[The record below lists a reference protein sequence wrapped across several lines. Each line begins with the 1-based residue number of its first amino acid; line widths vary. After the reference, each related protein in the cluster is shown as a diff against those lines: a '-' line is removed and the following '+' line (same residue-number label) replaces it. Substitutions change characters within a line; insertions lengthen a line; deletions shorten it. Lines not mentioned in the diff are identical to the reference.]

1 MKNKEIKIL
10 EQVNCNTGVITLR
23 EDRILTFHPHSYTTT
38 CSLKDLKEMYAI
50 FIELTKGIPH
60 LYFSDN
66 TNVKSF
72 GAEERAFVSS
82 NFHHFALACA
92 IKESSALVRY
102 ITHTMIYLNKPQIPL
117 KMFKTEEESIYWL
130 KSLNLN

>member
-1 MKNKEIKIL
+1 MKNKKPNIL
-10 EQVNCNTGVITLR
+10 EQVNCNAGVISLR
-23 EDRILTFHPHSYTTT
+23 DDKILTFHPYKNVIT
-38 CSLKDLKEMYAI
+38 CSLNDLKEMYAI
-50 FIELTKGIPH
+50 FMKLTKGIPH

-72 GAEERAFVSS
+72 GAEERTFVSS

-92 IKESSALVRY
+92 IKESSAIVRY

-117 KMFKTEEESIYWL
+117 KMFKTEEEAINWL

>member
-10 EQVNCNTGVITLR
+10 KKVNCNIGVISLR
-23 EDRILTFHPHSYTTT
+23 DDKIPTFHPHKHAKS
-38 CSLKDLKEMYAI
+38 CNINDIKEMYTI
-50 FIELTKGIPH
+50 FMEITKGVPH

-66 TNVKSF
+66 STVKSF
-72 GAEERAFVSS
+72 GSEERVFVRS

-92 IKESSALVRY
+92 IKETSAITRY

-117 KMFKTEEESIYWL
+117 KMFKTEDDGINWL